1 MEIMNR
7 NLLFLLILCLSFKL
21 NQGSMAQNNLT
32 LEKFEYGTT
41 NNNEIVDGFTLKNS
55 KGISVSIITFGAAVI
70 SIKMPDADGNVEDI
84 TLGYKDLIGYEND
97 NSYLGATVG
106 RYANRIAKGK
116 FILDGVEYQLSTNDN
131 GNHLHGGNKGF
142 NKVVWKAEPFEREN
156 EIGVKLE
163 YLSEDGEEGYPGNM
177 KATVTYSLNNDS
189 ELKIYYE
196 AETDKK
202 TIVNLTHHSYYNLS
216 GNAKR
221 NILNHYLTI
230 YADKYTPV
238 DNTLIPTGEIME
250 VERTPFNF
258 LKAKKIGAEINELPG
273 GYDHNFV
280 LIDSGE
286 NMRKAA
292 ELYDEKSGRKL
303 ELFTTEQ
310 GVQFYSGNFL
320 DGTIVGR
327 EGVTYEKYFGLC
339 LEPQKFPD
347 SPNKSN
353 FTDAVLDSGEIY
365 QYTTVIRLSV
375 EK

>member
-365 QYTTVIRLSV
+365 QHTTVIRLSV

>member
-1 MEIMNR
+1 MNC
-7 NLLFLLILCLSFKL
+7 NLLFLLILCLSFTM

-41 NNNEIVDGFTLKNS
+41 NNNEIIDGFTLKNS
-55 KGISVSIITFGAAVI
+55 KGISVSIITFGATVI

-97 NSYLGATVG
+97 NSYFGATVG

-258 LKAKKIGAEINELPG
+258 LKAKKIGAEINKVPG

-365 QYTTVIRLSV
+365 QHTTVIRLSV

>member
-55 KGISVSIITFGAAVI
+55 KGISVSIITFGATVI

-365 QYTTVIRLSV
+365 QHTTVIRLSV

>member
-41 NNNEIVDGFTLKNS
+41 NNNEIIDGFTLKNS

-365 QYTTVIRLSV
+365 QHTTVIRLSV

>member
-1 MEIMNR
+1 MEIMNC
-7 NLLFLLILCLSFKL
+7 NLLFLLILCLSFTL

-258 LKAKKIGAEINELPG
+258 LKAKKIGAEINEVPG

-365 QYTTVIRLSV
+365 QHTTVIRLSV

>member
-1 MEIMNR
+1 MEIMNC
-7 NLLFLLILCLSFKL
+7 NLLFLLILCLSFTM

-41 NNNEIVDGFTLKNS
+41 NNNEIIDGFTLKNS
-55 KGISVSIITFGAAVI
+55 KGISVSIITFGATVI

-97 NSYLGATVG
+97 NSYFGATVG

-258 LKAKKIGAEINELPG
+258 LKAKKIGAEINKVPG

-365 QYTTVIRLSV
+365 QHTTVIRLSV